1 MPKLELK
8 MPKPKLNFP
17 LKLKKEEE
25 EEEEVW
31 PFKKTIC
38 ETLEEAVKEHPYL
51 ASYLESLTEKPTYM
65 LSSNLEKYEGGN
77 VMYPLGL
84 GIYAHIYVGGEIGK
98 YNLVEPEKP
107 NRELLDNVEVAV
119 ATLVKDKEYSG
130 QKEKVLASF
139 FKQAIK
145 KKLVKI
151 PKGLDENNILYF
163 FLREKVG
170 HGFLD
175 GFLADPWLEDI
186 SIPGQGKVFVY
197 HKMFGHLETNVEVSK
212 GEIDRLLRSIAER
225 YGKVLSYTHPIID
238 IHLPDGSVDSDE
250 PTIYREEKTGRVKI
264 TKIGELVDGF
274 YKGKSADTPIK
285 VKGIQIPTFNLK
297 TLKIEWKPV
306 SYVYRKRW
314 REELYEVKLETGRT
328 VRLTGNHSIYKL
340 TGDGVK
346 AVRADTLKVGDYVAI
361 PLKIPPQHR
370 PITEIDLIK
379 EFCKRNWKYTLF
391 LKGDIPERMYE
402 LYKDKLV
409 KLYRGI
415 YKNPRVMVL
424 SHKYRRL
431 WPLELYECLPR
442 EVLNKCVIQCRNSK
456 AAVKPI
462 LKVSEELMRL
472 LGYYIAEGFLLSH
485 KNMYG
490 VVLCFGSHETDLIE
504 DSVECLKRLFEVSPC
519 ILNLGN
525 QCKVVAYGYLIW
537 FVFKNILKVSEY
549 AKKKCVPEIVFNVQE
564 NLAREFIKA
573 WWRGDYGYSASKR
586 LISDVLYLSLLSG
599 NIISYSE
606 RIKEANLNGRK
617 IKSRAFY
624 IQHLDEKDR
633 VEYPYMIP
641 LETFSRF
648 RRGLSCPYDRNKRI
662 SKLRATKLLNKPGLK
677 EVLALKEEV
686 GRTRWKT
693 AFLWRRIGYLN
704 NGKLTAE
711 GKEAV
716 KEAEFIKSLIKGE
729 IGFVKIVKIKKVT
742 PTNGFVYDLSVEG
755 NENFIAGFGGVFC
768 HNSRFNI
775 VYGEDISLKGSNF
788 TIRKFPEEPISVAH
802 LIKWGTL
809 SPELAAYL
817 WMLFDV
823 GVSAFVCGET
833 ASGKTTTLNA
843 LACFINSDSKIISIE
858 ETPEINIFHKNWIR
872 EVTRIHTGAQVTMFD
887 LLKAALRQRPDY
899 IIVGEIRGEEGRV
912 AFQAIE
918 TGHPVLSTMH
928 AGTLGQLFQ
937 RLTSHPID
945 VPKTH
950 IDGLNL
956 AIFQARMERGKK
968 FIRRVTSINEIIG
981 YEPDEARL
989 NYLPTFIY
997 DSDMDNL
1004 RFMGSSF
1011 HLETKV
1017 LTFRGWGK
1025 ERLRELY
1032 DEMKARAEILSFLSE
1047 NFPKYTD
1054 VWKTVIEVRNKGVWE
1069 VYRKVKEGQVPWK

>member
-1 MPKLELK
+1 MPR
-8 MPKPKLNFP
+8 LNFP
-17 LKLKKEEE
+17 LKSKPKKEEE
-25 EEEEVW
+25 EVGEVW
-31 PFKKTIC
+31 PFQKNIC
-38 ETLEEAVKEHPYL
+38 ETLDEATKEHPYL
-51 ASYLESLTEKPTYM
+51 ASYLESLSEKPTY
-65 LSSNLEKYEGGN
+65 LLNLDLEEHVGEN
-77 VMYPLGL
+77 IIYPLGL
-84 GIYAHIYVGGEIGK
+84 GIYAHIYVGGEIGR
-98 YNLVEPEKP
+98 YTIVEPPKP
-107 NRELLDNVEVAV
+107 DRELLDKVEIAV
-119 ATLVKDKEYSG
+119 AKLVKDKEYVG
-130 QKEKVLASF
+130 QKEKILASL

-145 KKLVKI
+145 RKLVKI
-151 PKGLDENNILYF
+151 PKELDENDVLYH
-163 FLREKVG
+163 FLREKIG

-175 GFLADPWLEDI
+175 GFLADPWLEDV
-186 SIPGQGKVFVY
+186 SIPGEGKVFVY
-197 HKMFGHLETNVEVSK
+197 HKMFGHLETNVEVPK

-238 IHLPDGSVDSDE
+238 IHLPDGSVDFDE
-250 PTIYREEKTGRVKI
+250 PTIFREEETGRVRI
-264 TKIGELVDGF
+264 TKIGELVDQF
-274 YKGKSADTPIK
+274 YKGDSTDAPIK
-285 VKGIQIPTFNLK
+285 IKGVQIPTFSLD

-306 SYVYRKRW
+306 SYVYKKRW
-314 REELYEVKLETGRT
+314 KEELYEVELETGRT

-346 AVRADTLKVGDYVAI
+346 AVRTDTLKVGDYVAI
-361 PLKIPPQHR
+361 PLKIPPQSR
-370 PITEIDLIK
+370 PITEIDLTEK
-379 EFCKRNWKYTLF
+379 FCKGNWKYILF
-391 LKGDIPERMYE
+391 LKGDIPARMYE
-402 LYKDKLV
+402 LYKDKLI
-409 KLYRGI
+409 KLYQGI

-424 SHKYRRL
+424 SHKYRGL

-456 AAVKPI
+456 ATVKPI

-472 LGYYIAEGFLLSH
+472 LGYYIAKGLLISH

-490 VVLCFGSHETDLIE
+490 VVLCFGSHERDLIK
-504 DSVECLKRLFEVSPC
+504 DSVVCLKKLFGISPR
-519 ILNLGN
+519 ILNRGN
-525 QCKVVAYGYLIW
+525 KCNVVAHGYLIW
-537 FVFKNILKVSEY
+537 FVFKNILKVLEDS
-549 AKKKCVPEIVFNVQE
+549 KKKCVPEIVFNVQE

-573 WWRGDYGYSASKR
+573 FIKAWLKGDYSHSASKR
-586 LISDVLYLSLLSG
+586 LISDVLYLGLLSG

-606 RIKEANLNGRK
+606 RIKEVNLNGRK
-617 IKSRAFY
+617 IKSR
-624 IQHLDEKDR
+624 
-633 VEYPYMIP
+633 
-641 LETFSRF
+641 
-648 RRGLSCPYDRNKRI
+648 G
-662 SKLRATKLLNKPGLK
+662 
-677 EVLALKEEV
+677 EV
-686 GRTRWKT
+686 
-693 AFLWRRIGYLN
+693 
-704 NGKLTAE
+704 
-711 GKEAV
+711 
-716 KEAEFIKSLIKGE
+716 
-729 IGFVKIVKIKKVT
+729 GFVKIVKIEKVR

-775 VYGEDISLKGSNF
+775 VFGEDISLKGSNF
-788 TIRKFPEEPISVAH
+788 TIRKFPKEPISVAH
-802 LIKWGTL
+802 LIKWHTF

-843 LACFINSDSKIISIE
+843 LACFINSDSKVVSIE

-872 EVTRIHTGAQVTMFD
+872 EVTRMHTGAQVTMFD

-937 RLTSHPID
+937 RLTSHPIE

-968 FIRRVTSINEIIG
+968 FIRRVTSVNEIIG
-981 YEPDEARL
+981 YEPDENRL

-997 DSDMDNL
+997 DPDLDHL

-1011 HLETKV
+1011 LFETKV

-1032 DEMKARAEILSFLSE
+1032 DEMRVRAEILTFLAE

-1054 VWKTVIEVRNKGVWE
+1054 VWKTVIEVRNKGIWE
-1069 VYRKVKEGQVPWK
+1069 VYRKVKEMRVPWK

>member
-1 MPKLELK
+1 

-119 ATLVKDKEYSG
+119 ATLVKDKEYTG

-139 FKQAIK
+139 FRQAIK

-175 GFLADPWLEDI
+175 GFLADPWLEDV

-238 IHLPDGSVDSDE
+238 IHLPDG
-250 PTIYREEKTGRVKI
+250 
-264 TKIGELVDGF
+264 
-274 YKGKSADTPIK
+274 
-285 VKGIQIPTFNLK
+285 
-297 TLKIEWKPV
+297 
-306 SYVYRKRW
+306 
-314 REELYEVKLETGRT
+314 
-328 VRLTGNHSIYKL
+328 
-340 TGDGVK
+340 
-346 AVRADTLKVGDYVAI
+346 
-361 PLKIPPQHR
+361 
-370 PITEIDLIK
+370 
-379 EFCKRNWKYTLF
+379 
-391 LKGDIPERMYE
+391 
-402 LYKDKLV
+402 
-409 KLYRGI
+409 
-415 YKNPRVMVL
+415 
-424 SHKYRRL
+424 
-431 WPLELYECLPR
+431 
-442 EVLNKCVIQCRNSK
+442 
-456 AAVKPI
+456 
-462 LKVSEELMRL
+462 
-472 LGYYIAEGFLLSH
+472 
-485 KNMYG
+485 
-490 VVLCFGSHETDLIE
+490 
-504 DSVECLKRLFEVSPC
+504 
-519 ILNLGN
+519 
-525 QCKVVAYGYLIW
+525 
-537 FVFKNILKVSEY
+537 
-549 AKKKCVPEIVFNVQE
+549 
-564 NLAREFIKA
+564 
-573 WWRGDYGYSASKR
+573 
-586 LISDVLYLSLLSG
+586 
-599 NIISYSE
+599 
-606 RIKEANLNGRK
+606 
-617 IKSRAFY
+617 
-624 IQHLDEKDR
+624 
-633 VEYPYMIP
+633 
-641 LETFSRF
+641 
-648 RRGLSCPYDRNKRI
+648 
-662 SKLRATKLLNKPGLK
+662 
-677 EVLALKEEV
+677 
-686 GRTRWKT
+686 
-693 AFLWRRIGYLN
+693 
-704 NGKLTAE
+704 
-711 GKEAV
+711 
-716 KEAEFIKSLIKGE
+716 
-729 IGFVKIVKIKKVT
+729 
-742 PTNGFVYDLSVEG
+742 
-755 NENFIAGFGGVFC
+755 
-768 HNSRFNI
+768 SRFNI

-997 DSDMDNL
+997 DSDMDKL

-1032 DEMKARAEILSFLSE
+1032 DELKARAEILSFLSE

-1054 VWKTVIEVRNKGVWE
+1054 VWKTVIEVRNRGVWE
-1069 VYRKVKEGQVPWK
+1069 VYRKVKDGNIPWK